1 MKKKR
6 TGRIEKA
13 DDTLYRN
20 DPDYQKALLEFGI
33 MPAPSGKRPPPRTPP
48 APPPA
53 SAVVK
58 AGEGVL
64 PVAGWTWKPA
74 PSAQEESEAAT
85 APHAAC
91 VAAADVAAAPS
102 GPSFWTSLIALP
114 FQIIE
119 YVVMAITVLL
129 EILAGWAG
137 ITPIIWICNL
147 FFHTKIPGI
156 EVPIIFLIGYLVK
169 GFFKSLGW
177 WVGN

>member
-1 MKKKR
+1 MGNKR
-6 TGRIEKA
+6 VSRT
-13 DDTLYRN
+13 DDSQYWN
-20 DPDYQKALLEFGI
+20 DPDYQEALVEFGLG
-33 MPAPSGKRPPPRTPP
+33 PSLSSKFTPTP
-48 APPPA
+48 APPTAALVVTPPVPA
-53 SAVVK
+53 
-58 AGEGVL
+58 E
-64 PVAGWTWKPA
+64 A
-74 PSAQEESEAAT
+74 PQ
-85 APHAAC
+85 AAC
-91 VAAADVAAAPS
+91 IAAADVAAAPS

-137 ITPIIWICNL
+137 FTPIIWICNL

-169 GFFKSLGW
+169 GFFQSLGW